1 MSADFLTSL
10 VPAENLELWQNYL
23 KFINLGKNRF
33 FYENNKTSVKEE
45 KLRLLEKAI
54 RRDLPISDNVLSRL
68 QQGFLQENLS
78 VSLLSDWLIVWRY
91 TATLPLPLNE
101 KRLSDIIGYS
111 ASPLARMIIALNN
124 ENPSIYLP
132 FSSFVSAFL
141 FLMMEAEKSDLL
153 KGARWSRKQKS
164 SKLKGWLKNSKI
176 LLSVIRS
183 KRLKFKTALL
193 LNRLKIYEQAFQ
205 NNKQYKIGFLDEVR
219 IFLYSIWQ
227 FMTIRYKSV
236 AVKGV

>member
-1 MSADFLTSL
+1 MSTDFFTSL

-101 KRLSDIIGYS
+101 KRLSDRY
-111 ASPLARMIIALNN
+111 ARVRQIDNGK
-124 ENPSIYLP
+124 
-132 FSSFVSAFL
+132 AF
-141 FLMMEAEKSDLL
+141 
-153 KGARWSRKQKS
+153 
-164 SKLKGWLKNSKI
+164 I
-176 LLSVIRS
+176 
-183 KRLKFKTALL
+183 
-193 LNRLKIYEQAFQ
+193 
-205 NNKQYKIGFLDEVR
+205 NK
-219 IFLYSIWQ
+219 
-227 FMTIRYKSV
+227 
-236 AVKGV
+236 A